1 MKKLFAFGLWGALPT
16 QMLNAYALA
25 VYYSIDTLARFL

>member
-16 QMLNAYALA
+16 KMLNANASA
-25 VYYSIDTLARFL
+25 VYYSIDRLTRFL